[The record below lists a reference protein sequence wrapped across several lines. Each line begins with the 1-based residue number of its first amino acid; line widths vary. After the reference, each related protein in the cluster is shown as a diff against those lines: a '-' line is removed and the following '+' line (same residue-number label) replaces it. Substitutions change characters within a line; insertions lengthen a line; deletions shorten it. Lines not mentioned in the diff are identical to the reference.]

1 MEKWLTPDQER
12 LLGADLF
19 TMDGLLDD
27 AERALAADLQ
37 DEHDPLARHRPDLSP
52 EDRQAVSREIAA
64 LRSRLRDLLRDLR
77 IERTFLS
84 TQVSWAV
91 QNALTFVT
99 IALRERSAASLER
112 IAPLPPEARALLERH
127 RLSILQEAEHLRETI
142 QRLAASKAT
151 TE

>member
-1 MEKWLTPDQER
+1 MQKWLTPDQER
-12 LLGADLF
+12 LLGSDLF

-27 AERALAADLQ
+27 AERALAAGPQ
-37 DEHDPLARHRPDLSP
+37 DENDPLLRHRPDLGP
-52 EDRQAVSREIAA
+52 EDQQAIGREIAA
-64 LRSRLRDLLRDLR
+64 LRARLRDFSRDLK

-84 TQVSWAV
+84 VQASWAV

-127 RLSILQEAEHLRETI
+127 RLSILQEAERLREMV
-142 QRLAASKAT
+142 QRLAAQKT
-151 TE
+151 KE